1 MDFRRSSRALVAPGK
16 VRALAR
22 DAEHRRPGGRYRRA
36 GGTPAGFPEPS
47 LRPGGSL
54 QGPHQRMHNGDLVV
68 YIGSDTG
75 GSEIRSLRIR
85 ANPAFLAI
93 QGGDLC

>member
-1 MDFRRSSRALVAPGK
+1 
-16 VRALAR
+16 
-22 DAEHRRPGGRYRRA
+22 
-36 GGTPAGFPEPS
+36 
-47 LRPGGSL
+47 
-54 QGPHQRMHNGDLVV
+54 MHNGDLVV

>member
-1 MDFRRSSRALVAPGK
+1 MQSIGDEADDIVEPEGRQHDFLNLRGIASS
-16 VRALAR
+16 AR
-22 DAEHRRPGGRYRRA
+22 ISGCN
-36 GGTPAGFPEPS
+36 
-47 LRPGGSL
+47 
-54 QGPHQRMHNGDLVV
+54 NGDLVV

>member
-1 MDFRRSSRALVAPGK
+1 MQSIGDEADDIVEPEGRQHDFLNPRSGLADRSSTRISGCTTATSLSLLAP
-16 VRALAR
+16 
-22 DAEHRRPGGRYRRA
+22 
-36 GGTPAGFPEPS
+36 TP
-47 LRPGGSL
+47 
-54 QGPHQRMHNGDLVV
+54 
-68 YIGSDTG
+68 G